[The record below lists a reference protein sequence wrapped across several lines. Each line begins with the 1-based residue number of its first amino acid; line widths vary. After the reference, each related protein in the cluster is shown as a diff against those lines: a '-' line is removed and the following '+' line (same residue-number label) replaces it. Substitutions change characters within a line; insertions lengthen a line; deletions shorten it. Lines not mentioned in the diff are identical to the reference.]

1 MIKAFADKKKTGG
14 RKGISPFGGGQGEVS
29 LLARICNYECSEDLY
44 VAVIFIFQMS

>member
-29 LLARICNYECSEDLY
+29 LLARITNPRQQS
-44 VAVIFIFQMS
+44 IMSYD